1 MGHREALL
9 VGARR
14 CLQERG
20 YARTTARDLVAASGT
35 NLASIGYHFGS
46 KEALLDEAVT
56 QAAQEWSDQLGHI
69 TLTDP
74 GATPLQRI
82 RATWQALADSLDE
95 HQPLIVAFLEAL
107 AQADRSLQ
115 VRTQLAD
122 CYERLRAQTAEVVR
136 ETLSDLP
143 PDTAR
148 TVAAFFIA
156 IADGLIMQWWV
167 DPTRAPA
174 VDELWIALGLAL
186 PAILGAE

>member
-1 MGHREALL
+1 
-9 VGARR
+9 
-14 CLQERG
+14 LQERG

-56 QAAQEWSDQLGHI
+56 QAAQEWSDQLGRI
-69 TLTDP
+69 ALTDP
-74 GATPLQRI
+74 DATPLQRI

-95 HQPLIVAFLEAL
+95 HQPLIVAFFEAL

-115 VRTQLAD
+115 VRNQLAD

-136 ETLSDLP
+136 ETLSELP

-156 IADGLIMQWWV
+156 IADGLILQWWV
-167 DPTRAPA
+167 DPTRAPT
-174 VDELWIALGLAL
+174 VDELWTALGLAL

>member
-1 MGHREALL
+1 M
-9 VGARR
+9 
-14 CLQERG
+14 
-20 YARTTARDLVAASGT
+20 
-35 NLASIGYHFGS
+35 
-46 KEALLDEAVT
+46 
-56 QAAQEWSDQLGHI
+56 
-69 TLTDP
+69 
-74 GATPLQRI
+74 
-82 RATWQALADSLDE
+82 
-95 HQPLIVAFLEAL
+95 
-107 AQADRSLQ
+107 
-115 VRTQLAD
+115 
-122 CYERLRAQTAEVVR
+122 VR

>member
-46 KEALLDEAVT
+46 KEALLNEAIT
-56 QAAQEWSDQLGHI
+56 QATQEWSDQLGHI
-69 TLTDP
+69 ALADP
-74 GATPLQRI
+74 DATPLERI
-82 RATWQALADSLDE
+82 RAVWQALADSMDE
-95 HQPLIVAFLEAL
+95 HQPLIVAFHEAL
-107 AQADRSLQ
+107 AQANRSLQ
-115 VRTQLAD
+115 VRDQLAD
-122 CYERLRAQTAEVVR
+122 CYERLRARSAELVR
-136 ETLSDLP
+136 QTLSGLP

-156 IADGLIMQWWV
+156 IADGMILQWQI
-167 DPTRAPA
+167 DPARAPT
-174 VDELWIALGLAL
+174 VDELWAALGLAL
-186 PAILGAE
+186 PAILDAE